1 MTAFGLVVT
10 SPATRLVWT
19 SVELVD
25 AGPWVALVAEETARL
40 RLLENLFRNATE
52 HGPAG
57 PRSQAPED
65 AEENGGGAVTVT
77 VGATDDGFFVADD
90 DPGIP
95 ADDRDQVFDRGTRPA
110 TAARGSTSR

>member
-1 MTAFGLVVT
+1 
-10 SPATRLVWT
+10 
-19 SVELVD
+19 VELVD
-25 AGPWVALVAEETARL
+25 AGPWVTLVAEETARL

-77 VGATDDGFFVADD
+77 VGATDDGFFVA
-90 DPGIP
+90 
-95 ADDRDQVFDRGTRPA
+95 AADRDQVFDRGTRPA